1 MYYSLSRFITKVTLS
16 FAGLF
21 LLVDASGRFRNI
33 RNIFSRDFFFSLV
46 LYIKTER
53 RDFSLVCP
61 TDKQSYK

>member
-33 RNIFSRDFFFSLV
+33 RNIFSRDFFFFRWFV
-46 LYIKTER
+46 
-53 RDFSLVCP
+53 
-61 TDKQSYK
+61 YKNRKKGLLSCLPNG

>member
-33 RNIFSRDFFFSLV
+33 RNIFSRDFFFFV
-46 LYIKTER
+46 GFI
-53 RDFSLVCP
+53 
-61 TDKQSYK
+61 YKNRKKGLLSCLPNG